1 MATMSATTSIPDAE
15 SVQYLSLDLIDP
27 APSNRDIGPEE
38 ALEELARS
46 IKAKGVLQAIVVSPK
61 DGGRFEIVFGHRRFE
76 GARRAGLETIKSE
89 VRDYNEQERRELRL
103 IENVLRKDPT
113 PIEEALAYQ
122 ELLQINPKLNQA
134 KLAARLGIAQGTIS
148 RRLKLLGL
156 PKKLQEAVNSNRIPA
171 EDAYHLA
178 KLAKFPERIERARA
192 EAKKLGSVQL
202 AVNKELE
209 DLKNA
214 LKRETAS
221 DDLKTRGITLAPD
234 GWQRKGMRL
243 GDEDGMLP
251 IDPFEHQTE
260 PCHAAIIS
268 DAGAITYVCTEPKR
282 HGWGV
287 DADADGTEAA
297 ESTGEPS
304 TGQSD
309 PETSSASTEP
319 TGEDKPQTGNADTQ
333 TEAAARAAAERKAE
347 AEAERAR
354 VEALRDAEQVR
365 RTTLR
370 TALKGKLTKDMERH
384 IYWQVLNAAQ
394 VDHDTIAKE
403 LLDLPAADGDES
415 PLRSFASKSDERLK
429 KAAFAVLAMLA
440 EGPLQGKNP
449 NFEHETAPQHYQ
461 MLSRLGYTPT
471 QVERDALGSDDQAP
485 ADVA

>member
-1 MATMSATTSIPDAE
+1 M
-15 SVQYLSLDLIDP
+15 
-27 APSNRDIGPEE
+27 
-38 ALEELARS
+38 
-46 IKAKGVLQAIVVSPK
+46 
-61 DGGRFEIVFGHRRFE
+61 
-76 GARRAGLETIKSE
+76 
-89 VRDYNEQERRELRL
+89 
-103 IENVLRKDPT
+103 
-113 PIEEALAYQ
+113 
-122 ELLQINPKLNQA
+122 
-134 KLAARLGIAQGTIS
+134 
-148 RRLKLLGL
+148 
-156 PKKLQEAVNSNRIPA
+156 
-171 EDAYHLA
+171 
-178 KLAKFPERIERARA
+178 
-192 EAKKLGSVQL
+192 QL

-214 LKRETAS
+214 LKRETAT

-234 GWQRKGMRL
+234 DWQRKGMRL

-260 PCHAAIIS
+260 PCHAAIIT

-287 DADADGTEAA
+287 DAESDGTEPA
-297 ESTGEPS
+297 EGTGEPS
-304 TGQSD
+304 TGQSG
-309 PETSSASTEP
+309 PETSAASGEP
-319 TGEDKPQTGNADTQ
+319 TGEDKPRASKADAEA
-333 TEAAARAAAERKAE
+333 EAAARAAERK

-354 VEALRDAEQVR
+354 VEALRDAEQAR

-394 VDHDTIAKE
+394 VDHDVVATE

-415 PLRSFASKSDERLK
+415 PLRTFASKSDESLK

-449 NFEHETAPQHYQ
+449 NFEHETVPQHYQ
-461 MLSRLGYTPT
+461 TLSSLGYTPT
-471 QVERDALGSDDQAP
+471 PVERDALGSDDQAS

>member
-15 SVQYLSLDLIDP
+15 SVQYISLDLIDP
-27 APSNRDIGPEE
+27 APSNRDMGPEE

-46 IKAKGVLQAIVVSPK
+46 IKAKGVLQAIVLSPK

-134 KLAARLGIAQGTIS
+134 KLATRLGIAQGTIS

-192 EAKKLGSVQL
+192 DAKKLGSVQL

-214 LKRETAS
+214 LKRETAT

-260 PCHAAIIS
+260 PCHAAIIT

-287 DADADGTEAA
+287 DTEPDNATENTGGTTAA
-297 ESTGEPS
+297 QDET
-304 TGQSD
+304 D
-309 PETSSASTEP
+309 TSSTSAEP
-319 TGEDKPQTGNADTQ
+319 TDQDKANVSKADPQA
-333 TEAAARAAAERKAE
+333 EATARAAAERKAE

-354 VEALRDAEQVR
+354 VETLRAAEQAR
-365 RTTLR
+365 RAALR

-384 IYWQVLNAAQ
+384 IYSQVLNAAQ
-394 VDHDTIAKE
+394 VDHDVVAKE
-403 LLDLPAADGDES
+403 LLDLPAAEGDES
-415 PLRSFASKSDERLK
+415 PLRTFASKSDERLK

-449 NFEHETAPQHYQ
+449 NFEHETVPQHYQ
-461 MLSRLGYTPT
+461 MLSSLGYTPT
-471 QVERDALGSDDQAP
+471 PIEQAALGSDDQAS